1 MRHRLRRRSRALVAL
16 LIVLTIAVLTIAGCG
31 TRTAS
36 QGGSSGAGQ
45 SRGPSVEEFYRGKT
59 ISVIVGLAP
68 GGGYDTVARL
78 VARHISKHIPGN
90 PSVIVENME
99 GAGSLIAANH
109 VYNVAKP
116 DGLTIG
122 AINELQ
128 VINQLT
134 SVDGVQFDARKY
146 GWLGNVQQNSLV
158 CTIRSD
164 TPYKVGRDL
173 LRKDLPPLN
182 IGATGPGADTYD
194 FPKALIGAL
203 GANMRVVTGYQGTAP
218 IRLAVEGNEVEGL
231 CWAFESV
238 IATAQSWLDTG
249 FATAIVYQAAMPDP
263 RVEQRFPGI
272 QRAEDLASD
281 EPAKRLIRAATAPG
295 AISKPWML
303 PPATPKDRVEALQK
317 AFAETMNDPAFK
329 ADAEQAKVDVNPN
342 TAAETER
349 IVNEILDLPPDL
361 AARLAEIRK

>member
-1 MRHRLRRRSRALVAL
+1 MRHRSIAVMVLTALLLIFSGCGSRA
-16 LIVLTIAVLTIAGCG
+16 G
-31 TRTAS
+31 S
-36 QGGSSGAGQ
+36 QGTAGGAGQ
-45 SRGPSVEEFYRGKT
+45 VRGPSVEDFYRGKT

-78 VARHISKHIPGN
+78 VARHIGQHIPGN
-90 PSVIVENME
+90 PNVIVENME

-109 VYNVAKP
+109 VYSVAKP

-134 SVDGVQFDARKY
+134 GVEGVQFDARKY
-146 GWLGNVQQNSLV
+146 GWLGNVQQNSVV
-158 CTIRSD
+158 CTIRADS
-164 TPYKVGRDL
+164 PYKVGRDL
-173 LRKDLPPLN
+173 LRQDLPPLI
-182 IGATGPGADTYD
+182 IGATGPGADTFD

-203 GANMRVVTGYQGTAP
+203 GANIRVVTGYQGTAP
-218 IRLAVEGNEVEGL
+218 IRLAVESHEVDGL

-249 FATAIVYQAAMPDP
+249 FATAIIYQAATPDS

-272 QRAEDLASD
+272 QRAEDIAPD
-281 EPAKRLIRAATAPG
+281 EQAKRLIRAATAPG
-295 AISKPWML
+295 AIAKPWML
-303 PPATPKDRVEALQK
+303 PPGTPQDRVQALQK
-317 AFAETMNDPAFK
+317 AFADTMNDPAFK

-349 IVNEILDLPPDL
+349 IVQEILDLPPDL
-361 AARLAEIRK
+361 ANRLAEIRK

>member
-1 MRHRLRRRSRALVAL
+1 MRQRAFVLIGLLVIMASL
-16 LIVLTIAVLTIAGCG
+16 AGCG

-36 QGGSSGAGQ
+36 PGAAGGSSQ

-59 ISVIVGLAP
+59 ITVIVGLAP
-68 GGGYDTVARL
+68 GGGYDTVSRL
-78 VARHISKHIPGN
+78 VARHIGKHIPGN
-90 PSVIVENME
+90 PNVIVENME

-134 SVDGVQFDARKY
+134 GVDGVRFDARKF
-146 GWLGNVQQNSLV
+146 GWLGNVQKNSLV

-173 LRKDLPPLN
+173 LRQDLPPLI

-203 GANMRVVTGYQGTAP
+203 GANIRVVTGYQGTAP
-218 IRLAVEGNEVEGL
+218 IRLAVESREVEGL

-238 IATAQSWLDTG
+238 IATAQSWLETG
-249 FATAIVYQAAMPDP
+249 FATAIIYQASAPDP
-263 RVEQRFPGI
+263 RVEQRFPGV

-281 EPAKRLIRAATAPG
+281 EQGKRLIRAATAPG
-295 AISKPWML
+295 AISKPWLL
-303 PPATPKDRVEALQK
+303 PPGTPQDRVAALQK
-317 AFAETMNDPAFK
+317 AFADTMEDPAFK
-329 ADAEQAKVDVNPN
+329 ADAEQAKVDLNPN
-342 TAAETER
+342 SAAETQR

-361 AARLAEIRK
+361 ATRLAEIRK